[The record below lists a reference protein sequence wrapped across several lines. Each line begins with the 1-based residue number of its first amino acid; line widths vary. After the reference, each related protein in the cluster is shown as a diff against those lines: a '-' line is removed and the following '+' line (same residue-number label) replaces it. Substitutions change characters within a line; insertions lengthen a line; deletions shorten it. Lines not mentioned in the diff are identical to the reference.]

1 MNDSVDVQACTCLQ
15 AMSSVRVDR
24 LMSLADEALV
34 PTGYAFF
41 EEGELLSSLYLLLA
55 GSVSLNRIWP
65 APIKTFVRSVGP
77 GELFGWSALT
87 APYRAKA
94 GARAMTSCQVLVF
107 SRECLTSILPT
118 QDGWLTMMGWGETAV
133 TDEHIQHFPVTLW
146 AQTLWAQTLWAQ
158 LMSVEPISEQGG
170 ELMYGI

>member
-1 MNDSVDVQACTCLQ
+1 MNDSVDVRTCTCLQ
-15 AMSSVRVDR
+15 AMSSVQVAR

-77 GELFGWSALT
+77 GELFGWSAFK

-107 SRECLTSILPT
+107 SRERLTSILPK
-118 QDGWLTMMGWGETAV
+118 QEGWLTMMGWGETAV
-133 TDEHIQHFPVTLW
+133 FDEHIQHFPVTLW
-146 AQTLWAQTLWAQ
+146 AQCLWAQ